1 MWADKPTT
9 SGQDCYTNQ
18 RLRQMTEMND
28 NKLKKDV
35 IEMLEKVTRPL
46 EECRRA
52 HQNTRFDE
60 DLKLI
65 LNDAYIALILFWA
78 DTVSFMRA
86 YPNGMSCL
94 NHKTRWLTG
103 FTGTDEQGTPYDYER
118 EIKKVTGTFDHLKVC
133 ATSMPES
140 GPNPSV
146 VPSDV
151 PLRSLLPKDLSLLL
165 GGSPTSL
172 GSSWWWIRHK
182 VAVGLSS
189 GTTLRHTCLLRNI
202 SRI

>member
-1 MWADKPTT
+1 
-9 SGQDCYTNQ
+9 
-18 RLRQMTEMND
+18 MTEMND

-94 NHKTRWLTG
+94 NHKTR
-103 FTGTDEQGTPYDYER
+103 
-118 EIKKVTGTFDHLKVC
+118 
-133 ATSMPES
+133 
-140 GPNPSV
+140 
-146 VPSDV
+146 
-151 PLRSLLPKDLSLLL
+151 
-165 GGSPTSL
+165 
-172 GSSWWWIRHK
+172 
-182 VAVGLSS
+182 
-189 GTTLRHTCLLRNI
+189 
-202 SRI
+202 